1 MSYCVNCG
9 VQLDP
14 GAEKCPL
21 CGTPAWKPDPGAPSY
36 FPTKP
41 PVVPQVSKAAATV
54 LLSAMLASAAV
65 CCGVLNLF
73 LGRGSPWSL
82 YVIGAAVML
91 WVWFALP
98 MAVRRMPMFLRLTAD
113 VAAAGIYVWMLS
125 LHLGGAWFRGLALP
139 ILGWTCILVF
149 FLSFFLRGGRRSMLT
164 ALSLSIG
171 SVGLLCLGIEFFVDR
186 FRQGSW
192 DPGWSLVVMGICVG
206 LIIPLRVVRRVPSL
220 RAEARRRFNF

>member
-1 MSYCVNCG
+1 
-9 VQLDP
+9 
-14 GAEKCPL
+14 
-21 CGTPAWKPDPGAPSY
+21 
-36 FPTKP
+36 
-41 PVVPQVSKAAATV
+41 
-54 LLSAMLASAAV
+54 
-65 CCGVLNLF
+65 
-73 LGRGSPWSL
+73 
-82 YVIGAAVML
+82 
-91 WVWFALP
+91 
-98 MAVRRMPMFLRLTAD
+98 MF
-113 VAAAGIYVWMLS
+113 S